1 MSAEAT
7 RPKQKPKGTVLVIGV
22 PMDLGAGRRG
32 VDMGP
37 SAIRIGGLHE
47 KLAQMGAAA
56 EDAGNIEV
64 KIPEEAP
71 RGEKKQMYLK
81 EIAQVCKRLSKRV
94 AQTLEKAKFPL
105 ILGGDHSL
113 AAGSVAGTSHFY
125 RKQKRKI
132 GLIWIDAHTD
142 MNTSESSSS
151 GNVHG
156 MPLAAIL
163 GVGPRE
169 LSEIEGYVPKVDVTN
184 TVVIGVRSV
193 DVRERENIKEAGL
206 RVITMKEL
214 DVRGLSAV
222 MGEALE
228 IASDGTAGFHCSFDL
243 DVVDPQVAPGVGT
256 PVRGGINYRES
267 HLAMEMV
274 ADSGKLLSLDCVEV
288 NPVLDSENNTGLL
301 AVGLICSALGKKI
314 L

>member
-1 MSAEAT
+1 MIAEAT

-71 RGEKKQMYLK
+71 RGEKKQMYLE

-94 AQTLEKAKFPL
+94 AQTLEEAKFPL

-142 MNTSESSSS
+142 MNTSETSSS

-169 LSEIEGYVPKVDVTN
+169 LSEIEGYVPKVDVAN

-193 DVRERENIKEAGL
+193 DVRERGNIKEAGL
-206 RVITMKEL
+206 RVVTMKEL
-214 DVRGLSAV
+214 DVRGLPAV
-222 MGEALE
+222 MEEALE
-228 IASDGTAGFHCSFDL
+228 IASEGTAGFHCSFDL

-274 ADSGKLLSLDCVEV
+274 ADSDKLLSLDCVEV

>member
-22 PMDLGAGRRG
+22 PMDLRAGRRG

-64 KIPEEAP
+64 KIPEEVP
-71 RGEKKQMYLK
+71 RGEKKQMYLE

-142 MNTSESSSS
+142 MNTSTTSSS

-163 GVGPRE
+163 GMGPSE
-169 LSEIEGYVPKVDVTN
+169 LSEIEGYVPKVDVAN

-193 DVRERENIKEAGL
+193 DVRERGNIKEAGL
-206 RVITMKEL
+206 RVVTMKEL
-214 DVRGLSAV
+214 DVRGLPAV
-222 MGEALE
+222 MEEALE
-228 IASDGTAGFHCSFDL
+228 IASEGTAGFHCSFDL

-274 ADSGKLLSLDCVEV
+274 ADSDKLLSLDCVEV